1 MRHPPATRIPTPQ
14 AVASSLNKKGLVTD
28 RSDTAI
34 RAHYHKMEEAG
45 GPERAASGKKASGGS
60 HASPAKSAATQG
72 GSSVGRGISW
82 SEEEAEELK
91 KLAETHTKTWRGD
104 EIPDFD
110 AIASALTAAGYE
122 ERTATACRAKYKKL
136 ME

>member
-34 RAHYHKMEEAG
+34 
-45 GPERAASGKKASGGS
+45 RAASGKKASGGS